1 MGCKTWTE
9 SINPDVCKSKFWLG
23 FAQLCCLYKWIVLLI
38 VWCWCWY
45 DIYAYVQVS
54 EYWECSNTHCSNR
67 SRGTQWDQCI
77 AISAIMKSTASDAVR
92 CWREIVFCF
101 RWSSLLFHSFSTM
114 DWVFQREK
122 LRWWWKQVW
131 QGGCHSCPQRT
142 VSQYCSR
149 CRVTHSYGISP
160 VGRIILWSVT
170 WLLENEKC
178 WTLSCFTDPAP
189 ISPACRALSSKPASH
204 RCCCRLVGPMDRQT
218 DGRSTFH
225 RPCSAYY
232 VDSVSKCTSSL
243 LNMILLYFVSVFKI
257 VNLHFIYMPYFF
269 TIFHQ

>member
-1 MGCKTWTE
+1 MDCVADSVMLMLIWYLCICAGQWILRMFKHTLFKQKPRNPMRPVHCYLSHYE
-9 SINPDVCKSKFWLG
+9 VDSI
-23 FAQLCCLYKWIVLLI
+23 
-38 VWCWCWY
+38 
-45 DIYAYVQVS
+45 
-54 EYWECSNTHCSNR
+54 
-67 SRGTQWDQCI
+67 
-77 AISAIMKSTASDAVR
+77 R
-92 CWREIVFCF
+92 CWQEIVFCF

-149 CRVTHSYGISP
+149 CRVTHSYGMSP

-189 ISPACRALSSKPASH
+189 ISPACRALSCKPASH
-204 RCCCRLVGPMDRQT
+204 RCCCRLMGPMDRQT
-218 DGRSTFH
+218 NGRSTFH

-232 VDSVSKCTSSL
+232 VDSKCTSSL

-257 VNLHFIYMPYFF
+257 VNLHFVYMPYFF